1 MKSEIILL
9 LCCSL
14 SPPPVYSML
23 RENPCEIISIL
34 IKADAQIRSEKYL
47 EGKVFA
53 FSPWGDRIQKKT

>member
-53 FSPWGDRIQKKT
+53 FSP